1 MVMNAFA
8 EAGLGRAVGLRVGEL
23 LGKTL
28 VLNACLPDH
37 EDDLERRPFRRRIQ
51 RLPPGVDLRRWMT
64 PVEDQGEIGSCTSN
78 ALASLVEYLIFRQ
91 TGRVVD
97 VSRLFLY
104 YNQRLWRGSVRE
116 DSGSA
121 LATGV
126 RVLSQLG
133 VPAEGIWPYE
143 PRLFAVQP
151 PRVVYQIA
159 SHHRALDYASVPCD
173 ADAVR
178 ACLAEG
184 FPVAFGTMVFSSF
197 KATGR
202 DGRTPMPRAGEP
214 EEGGHAMA
222 LVGYSDAERVFI
234 VRNSWGAGWGDQGY
248 AYVPYDYILD
258 PGLSHAMWA
267 IRLSESVDFS
277 ADEHAE
283 VNLASMPS
291 APPPRAA
298 TGPVNPFAASTSG
311 GGMFGVVG
319 SLLGAGGSTP
329 IELAGSLAERFS
341 GTALTVL
348 TGSAA
353 VGSLLGGVVAGVA
366 PSLVSRV
373 EHGDAGAVAGEDLS
387 PRVLAILRGEAP
399 EAAVAAD
406 PHAHEAVAPER
417 PRAAEPVTGNYEST
431 RSRTEIAR
439 SEGPSRR
446 SRTPTAAGRG
456 SRAEEAR
463 SSRTR
468 RSVPSCS
475 RVRSTSCG
483 TASARSRARS
493 DTLSAIP
500 SPRETRTR
508 RRPAGSSTA

>member
-1 MVMNAFA
+1 M
-8 EAGLGRAVGLRVGEL
+8 
-23 LGKTL
+23 
-28 VLNACLPDH
+28 
-37 EDDLERRPFRRRIQ
+37 
-51 RLPPGVDLRRWMT
+51 
-64 PVEDQGEIGSCTSN
+64 
-78 ALASLVEYLIFRQ
+78 
-91 TGRVVD
+91 
-97 VSRLFLY
+97 
-104 YNQRLWRGSVRE
+104 
-116 DSGSA
+116 
-121 LATGV
+121 

-439 SEGPSRR
+439 
-446 SRTPTAAGRG
+446 AAV
-456 SRAEEAR
+456 
-463 SSRTR
+463 RTR
-468 RSVPSCS
+468 WDAIGQELGPLGGAVTKVQDANGGGAWLPCRRGALVAHPTFGAVMLSGPIYELWYRLGAFTGPLGYPVGDPFATGDPNAPEAC
-475 RVRSTSCG
+475 RFEHG
-483 TASARSRARS
+483 MIAWSAQRGAWVVS
-493 DTLSAIP
+493 
-500 SPRETRTR
+500 
-508 RRPAGSSTA
+508 